1 MVLRATALLS
11 WCAALLLATAGC
23 GVRPT
28 YPKAHLAESL
38 QEILRGEE
46 LDASVRFVDH
56 TLGVQT
62 AYPGALAQTEGQ
74 ITLGPA
80 FDELARKVL
89 TAVHRVLLSSD
100 ADVRFYVLLLSDP
113 QIPGA
118 YLTIVRYMDDI
129 RRANANMLDVPEMF
143 ARTIYELNYGGA
155 TPLTLDQY
163 LPREIQME
171 EFLSWQLARRIQTA
185 LTEKLRGAGDAEVGR
200 CTGRFQEGEF
210 VFTLDVH
217 PAGQEEP
224 LDDATLQ
231 QAFRTSTDVVAK
243 VLSSYRFE
251 SFDSVR
257 LIHPLTGRHLV
268 LPKARLDFFR

>member
-1 MVLRATALLS
+1 MIFRAGFLGLLS
-11 WCAALLLATAGC
+11 GFLLVLVAGC
-23 GVRPT
+23 GARPT
-28 YPKAHLAESL
+28 YPKARLAESL
-38 QEILRGEE
+38 EEILRGEE

-56 TLGVQT
+56 TLGVQ
-62 AYPGALAQTEGQ
+62 AGFPGALAHTNGQ
-74 ITLGPA
+74 ITLGPG
-80 FDELARKVL
+80 FDELTRKVL

-113 QIPGA
+113 QIHGA

-163 LPREIQME
+163 LPRDIRME

-185 LTEKLRGAGDAEVGR
+185 LTGELRSSGDTEVGR
-200 CTGRFQEGEF
+200 CTGQFQEGEF
-210 VFTLDVH
+210 VFTLDIH
-217 PAGQEEP
+217 PAAAEGP

-231 QAFRTSTDVVAK
+231 QAFRTSTDVIAK

-251 SFDSVR
+251 SFDSIR

>member
-1 MVLRATALLS
+1 MTLRAGFLGLLS
-11 WCAALLLATAGC
+11 GLLLALAAGC
-23 GVRPT
+23 GTRPS

-38 QEILRGEE
+38 QEILRGEQ

-56 TLGVQT
+56 TLGVQ
-62 AYPGALAQTEGQ
+62 ASAPSALAQLEGQ
-74 ITLGPA
+74 ITLGPT
-80 FDELARKVL
+80 FDELTRKVL

-143 ARTIYELNYGGA
+143 ARTIYDLNYGGA
-155 TPLTLDQY
+155 APLTLDQY
-163 LPREIQME
+163 LPRDIQLE

-185 LTEKLRGAGDAEVGR
+185 LTGELRASGDTEVGR

-210 VFTLDVH
+210 VFMLDVH
-217 PAGQEEP
+217 RAGAEGP

-231 QAFRTSTDVVAK
+231 QAFRTSTDVIAK

-268 LPKARLDFFR
+268 LPKARL

>member
-1 MVLRATALLS
+1 MILRATALLP
-11 WCAALLLATAGC
+11 WCAVLLLAAGC
-23 GVRPT
+23 GGRPT
-28 YPKAHLAESL
+28 YPKVHLAESL
-38 QEILRGEE
+38 QEILLSEQLE
-46 LDASVRFVDH
+46 SSVRFVDH

-62 AYPGALAQTEGQ
+62 AYPGALLQTDGQ

-100 ADVRFYVLLLSDP
+100 ADVQFYVLLLSDP

-118 YLTIVRYMDDI
+118 YLTIVRYMDDV

-143 ARTIYELNYGGA
+143 ARTIYELNHGGGA
-155 TPLTLDQY
+155 PLTLEQY
-163 LPREIQME
+163 LPRDIRME

-185 LTEKLRGAGDAEVGR
+185 LTGELRGSGEAEVGR

-210 VFTLDVH
+210 VFTLDIH
-217 PAGQEEP
+217 PTGEEGP
-224 LDDATLQ
+224 LDDGTVQ

-257 LIHPLTGRHLV
+257 LIHSLTGRHLV
-268 LPKARLDFFR
+268 LPRARLDLFR